1 MINRTDD
8 LSVTK
13 RTTAVTLTIS
23 SADILKTSS
32 TNEPVDDGEYTFTL
46 VSIQSRWIH
55 DPNYDVLLFFKFDLK
70 NFYRREFW
78 IEFGRRDER
87 RIY

>member
-78 IEFGRRDER
+78 IEFRRRDER